1 MSKRRSSKL
10 KVEYCLRLKPN
21 NIRMVVYIEMTDHSL
36 ILKFTSLGEVA
47 IDIPNGYDQINKYNG
62 TMAHKFNHKFYEH
75 NIRQSYVSN
84 KSLVY

>member
-1 MSKRRSSKL
+1 
-10 KVEYCLRLKPN
+10 
-21 NIRMVVYIEMTDHSL
+21 MTDHSL

>member
-1 MSKRRSSKL
+1 
-10 KVEYCLRLKPN
+10 
-21 NIRMVVYIEMTDHSL
+21 MTGHSL
-36 ILKFTSLGEVA
+36 ILKFTYLGEVA

-84 KSLVY
+84 KSLFYHSDLQYSADIQLARKLNLAFFEFFT